1 MQLSPGNRLKSGTCS
16 TEIII
21 VKAPAEETVITCGGS
36 PMGIP
41 GEETETAISPEASEG
56 TQLGK
61 RYVNEDETLEVLCT
75 KSGDGSLG
83 IGDTLLAVKEA
94 KPLPASD

>member
-1 MQLSPGNRLKSGTCS
+1 MQLSPGTRLKSGTCS

-21 VKAPAEETVITCGGS
+21 VKAPAEEAVITCGGS

-41 GEETETAISPEASEG
+41 GEETEAAISPEASEG

-61 RYVNEDETLEVLCT
+61 RYVNDDETLEVLCT

>member
-1 MQLSPGNRLKSGTCS
+1 MQLSPGTRLKSGTCS

-21 VKAPAEETVITCGGS
+21 VKAPADATIITCGGA

-41 GEETETAISPEASEG
+41 GEEVETALASEASEG

-61 RYVNEDETLEVLCT
+61 RYVNEEETLEVLCT

-83 IGDTLLAVKEA
+83 IGDTPLSVKEA

>member
-1 MQLSPGNRLKSGTCS
+1 
-16 TEIII
+16 
-21 VKAPAEETVITCGGS
+21 
-36 PMGIP
+36 MGIP
-41 GEETETAISPEASEG
+41 GEEVETALAPEASEG

-61 RYVNEDETLEVLCT
+61 RYINEDETLEVLCT

-83 IGDTLLAVKEA
+83 IGDTPLSVKEA

>member
-41 GEETETAISPEASEG
+41 GEEAEAAISPEASEG

-61 RYVNEDETLEVLCT
+61 RYVNEGETLEVLCT